1 MSAGIPSI
9 AQKVVV
15 GRTKLKKEVCFM
27 LFHYHFWT
35 PYVEETEKF
44 YVDHG
49 FRISQRIGKYNG
61 EFQPFDPPLTWDDF
75 REKKILF
82 RIIEARKGAV
92 NITFGFGKKVIFDHI
107 GFFVSEEELDQICE
121 NARKMS
127 WEVNKGERRTFISTP
142 YSFRI
147 ELQSH
152 TDVMDSRTDQFQI
165 NQLTIETKK
174 NGLEQDL
181 SLLFGVPIET
191 VISKAGN
198 EVTIK
203 EAIIN
208 GFPSPNSVDPNGVRI
223 LDQT

>member
-1 MSAGIPSI
+1 
-9 AQKVVV
+9 
-15 GRTKLKKEVCFM
+15 M

-35 PYVEETEKF
+35 PFVEETEKF

-49 FRISQRIGKYNG
+49 FRISQRTRKYKG
-61 EFQPFDPPLTWDDF
+61 EFQTFDPPQTWDDF

-107 GFFVSEEELDQICE
+107 GFFVSEDELDKICE
-121 NARKMS
+121 NAEKMR

-142 YSFRI
+142 YSFRV

-152 TDVMDSRTDQFQI
+152 TDVIDSRTDRFQI
-165 NQLTIETKK
+165 EQLTLETTR

-181 SLLFGVPIET
+181 SLLFGSPIENI
-191 VISKAGN
+191 ISKAGN
-198 EVTIK
+198 EVTIQK
-203 EAIIN
+203 AIIN
-208 GFPSPNSVDPNGVRI
+208 GFSSPNAVDPNGVRI
-223 LDQT
+223 LEEK

>member
-1 MSAGIPSI
+1 
-9 AQKVVV
+9 
-15 GRTKLKKEVCFM
+15 M

-44 YVDHG
+44 YTDHG
-49 FRISQRIGKYNG
+49 FRISQRIGKYKG
-61 EFQPFDPPLTWDDF
+61 KFQTFDPPLTWNDF

-92 NITFGFGKKVIFDHI
+92 NITFGFGKNVMFDHI
-107 GFFVSEEELDQICE
+107 GYFVSESELNMICNHAKE
-121 NARKMS
+121 MG

-152 TDVMDSRTDQFQI
+152 PDVIDSQTDSFQI
-165 NQLTIETKK
+165 RQLMLETTR

-181 SLLFGVPIET
+181 TLLFGKPIKNI
-191 VISKAGN
+191 VSKVGD
-198 EVTIK
+198 EVTIQK
-203 EAIIN
+203 AIIN
-208 GFPSPNSVDPNGVRI
+208 GFSSPSATDPNGVRI
-223 LDQT
+223 LEK